1 MQTFANKAEVL
12 FVLGENRM
20 YWRDLKNCGLH
31 FWRIKTI
38 YCKQATHIVEE
49 KTSMLRDIRSSL

>member
-1 MQTFANKAEVL
+1 MNTFANKAEVL

-20 YWRDLKNCGLH
+20 CWRDVGNRGLH

-38 YCKQATHIVEE
+38 YCKQATYVI
-49 KTSMLRDIRSSL
+49 